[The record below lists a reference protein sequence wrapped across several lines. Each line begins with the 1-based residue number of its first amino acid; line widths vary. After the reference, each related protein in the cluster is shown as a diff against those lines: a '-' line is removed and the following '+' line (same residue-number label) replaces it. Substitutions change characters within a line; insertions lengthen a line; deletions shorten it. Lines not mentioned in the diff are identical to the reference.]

1 MLNLIIL
8 IPLLSFL
15 YHRQAREAEEMT
27 EPTDEQRRTW
37 RRFSEPPALSDGGVL
52 SNPIDDLEA
61 WCRENGMS
69 YEDLRGQHYS
79 DH

>member
-1 MLNLIIL
+1 
-8 IPLLSFL
+8 
-15 YHRQAREAEEMT
+15 MT
-27 EPTDEQRRTW
+27 EPTDEQRSTW

-52 SNPIDDLEA
+52 SNSIDDLEA